1 MHIKQKKQRMI
12 MAEEEVEQPK
22 GGGSGKGLMIALIAV
37 VVILLLAVIGGGY
50 FLYSSGALNGGQ
62 AQAQEE
68 MTKKEAKDEKGSFK
82 AHINDLVLNITNSKG
97 REKLMKLSF
106 SIKSTEP
113 TIEAIVEEY
122 KAEIIDVVIA
132 QISARSSEELLTV
145 GGKALLKEELLEEIN
160 AVLNEVTE
168 SNEEVSKNNVKKLF
182 FTTFVIK

>member
-1 MHIKQKKQRMI
+1 
-12 MAEEEVEQPK
+12 MAEEVEEQPQK
-22 GGGSGKGLMIALIAV
+22 QGGSGKGLMIVLIALI
-37 VVILLLAVIGGGY
+37 VILLLAVVGGGY
-50 FLYSSGALNGGQ
+50 FLYSQGVFSGGQ
-62 AQAQEE
+62 QQEQE
-68 MTKKEAKDEKGSFK
+68 MEKAEAADSKESFK

-106 SIKSTEP
+106 SIKSTVP
-113 TIEAIVEEY
+113 SIEAIVEEY

-160 AVLNEVTE
+160 VVINDAT
-168 SNEEVSKNNVKKLF
+168 SADEEIPKNSVKKLF